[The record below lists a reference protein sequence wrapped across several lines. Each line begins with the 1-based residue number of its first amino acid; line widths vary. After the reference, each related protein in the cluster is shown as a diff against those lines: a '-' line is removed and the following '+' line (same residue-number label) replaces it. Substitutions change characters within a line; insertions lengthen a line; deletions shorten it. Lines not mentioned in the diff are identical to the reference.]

1 MEKGEDLWRN
11 YTVDLS
17 VKISELSGGQSHMLR
32 INGRSGPLILHPL
45 FSGLDKLDFGDGK
58 VAWPFVS
65 LDRFGAIHYTAGW
78 GKVSMWPGRPVF
90 SLHTAAGWAQL
101 SHTHSLPHSHR
112 CCYKLR
118 TALTPHHHVLLLL
131 SLLPYSTASPLCYNP
146 PNLKHPHT
154 LASPDTGVGGWV
166 GAWLGVGWGVNLL
179 CSITRK
185 AGEHNATASLWGRT
199 SACPHHLLLSLHPPS
214 LRALHT
220 SVSISLHGS
229 DLTPRHA
236 SHPGVHHHQC
246 VCGLQ
251 HPGRAPDWTGTG
263 HLQTREVRVGPQGS
277 RAQEKGKFRA
287 LKEETW
293 NNCLFLES
301 SCFYFAFSSFFCY
314 RYFFLLITVLFL
326 N

>member
-1 MEKGEDLWRN
+1 MAALDLWFCTLFSLALTNWISGMGRSPGPLCLL
-11 YTVDLS
+11 TVLEQFIIQRGEGKSPCDQAGPFSLS
-17 VKISELSGGQSHMLR
+17 TQLLGEPNSLTLTHFHTVTAAAT
-32 INGRSGPLILHPL
+32 NSGPLSPPTTTSSSFSPSYLTAQHHLFATIPPIWNTLTHLHPQIQE
-45 FSGLDKLDFGDGK
+45 
-58 VAWPFVS
+58 W
-65 LDRFGAIHYTAGW
+65 
-78 GKVSMWPGRPVF
+78 
-90 SLHTAAGWAQL
+90 
-101 SHTHSLPHSHR
+101 
-112 CCYKLR
+112 
-118 TALTPHHHVLLLL
+118 
-131 SLLPYSTASPLCYNP
+131 
-146 PNLKHPHT
+146 
-154 LASPDTGVGGWV
+154 VGGWV

-236 SHPGVHHHQC
+236 SHPGVHHRQC

>member
-1 MEKGEDLWRN
+1 MAALDLWFCTLFSLALTN
-11 YTVDLS
+11 W
-17 VKISELSGGQSHMLR
+17 ISGM
-32 INGRSGPLILHPL
+32 GRSPGPLCLLTVLEQFIIQR
-45 FSGLDKLDFGDGK
+45 GEGK
-58 VAWPFVS
+58 SPC
-65 LDRFGAIHYTAGW
+65 DQAG
-78 GKVSMWPGRPVF
+78 PF
-90 SLHTAAGWAQL
+90 SLSTQL
-101 SHTHSLPHSHR
+101 LGEPNSLTLTSTQSPLLLQTQDRSHPPPPRPPPSLPPTLQHSITSLLQSPQSETPSHTCIPRYRS
-112 CCYKLR
+112 
-118 TALTPHHHVLLLL
+118 
-131 SLLPYSTASPLCYNP
+131 
-146 PNLKHPHT
+146 
-154 LASPDTGVGGWV
+154 GWV

-199 SACPHHLLLSLHPPS
+199 SACPHHLLSLHPPS

-236 SHPGVHHHQC
+236 SHPGVHHRQC

-301 SCFYFAFSSFFCY
+301 SCFYFAFS
-314 RYFFLLITVLFL
+314 RFFLLYIFFINNGFIFKLIWKI
-326 N
+326 

>member
-101 SHTHSLPHSHR
+101 SHTHFHTVTAAATNSGVRSHPPPPRPPPSLPPTLQHSI
-112 CCYKLR
+112 
-118 TALTPHHHVLLLL
+118 T
-131 SLLPYSTASPLCYNP
+131 SLLQSPQSETP
-146 PNLKHPHT
+146 SHT
-154 LASPDTGVGGWV
+154 CIPRYRSGWV

-199 SACPHHLLLSLHPPS
+199 SACPHHLLSLHPPS

-236 SHPGVHHHQC
+236 SHPGVHHRQC

-301 SCFYFAFSSFFCY
+301 SCFYFAFSSFFFVIY
-314 RYFFLLITVLFL
+314 IFFY
-326 N
+326 

>member
-1 MEKGEDLWRN
+1 MAALDLWFC
-11 YTVDLS
+11 T
-17 VKISELSGGQSHMLR
+17 
-32 INGRSGPLILHPL
+32 L
-45 FSGLDKLDFGDGK
+45 FSLALTNWISGWEGRLALC
-58 VAWPFVS
+58 VSWPFWSNS
-65 LDRFGAIHYTAGW
+65 LYSGVRE
-78 GKVSMWPGRPVF
+78 
-90 SLHTAAGWAQL
+90 SLHVTRPARFLSPHSCWVSPTL
-101 SHTHSLPHSHR
+101 SHSLTSTQSPLLLQTQDCSPPRPPPSLPPTLQHSI
-112 CCYKLR
+112 
-118 TALTPHHHVLLLL
+118 T
-131 SLLPYSTASPLCYNP
+131 SLLQPPLSETP
-146 PNLKHPHT
+146 SHT
-154 LASPDTGVGGWV
+154 CIPRYRSGWV

-185 AGEHNATASLWGRT
+185 AGEHNATASLSGRT

-236 SHPGVHHHQC
+236 SHPGVHHRQC

-287 LKEETW
+287 LKKKETG
-293 NNCLFLES
+293 NNCLFL
-301 SCFYFAFSSFFCY
+301 
-314 RYFFLLITVLFL
+314 
-326 N
+326 